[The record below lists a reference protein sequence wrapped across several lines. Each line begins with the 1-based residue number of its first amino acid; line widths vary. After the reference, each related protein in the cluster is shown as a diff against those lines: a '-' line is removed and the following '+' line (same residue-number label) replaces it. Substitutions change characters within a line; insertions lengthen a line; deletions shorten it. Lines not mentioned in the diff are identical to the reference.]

1 MKLPELPD
9 LPVRPALAR
18 ITSTLAEHGVAV
30 LVAPP
35 GTGKTTLVP
44 LALAAASSGRI
55 VVAEPRR
62 LAARAAAARMAALLG
77 ERVGETVG
85 YAVRGDR
92 KVGART
98 RIEVV
103 TSGLLVRRLQSD
115 PELAGVGTVVLDE
128 CHERHLD
135 ADLLLALL
143 LDARSGL
150 RPDLR
155 VLATSATV
163 AADRLAQ
170 LLGTGQYVVDA
181 VGSGAL
187 AGRGVAGGSPVHG
200 GVVGIGGGGLAGP
213 DAHDAEAEL
222 AGVGVAGG
230 TVVGGGGAAGQDAH
244 DAEAE
249 MAGVG
254 VAGGTVV
261 GGGGAAGQDAHDAEA
276 ELAGVGVAGGTVVG
290 GGGSDGQDAH
300 DAEAELAGVGV
311 AGGTVVG
318 GGGSDGQDAQGAEAD
333 RADGCSV
340 SAEPVQSGDRARAPV
355 LEVRGR
361 AYPVEVDYVPAL
373 PRERI
378 EAQVARA
385 IRSALAVIDGDV
397 LVFLPGVGEINRTAG
412 LLRDLDGVDVV
423 PLHGRLAGAAQDL
436 ALRPGSRRRVVLST
450 AVAESSLTVPG
461 VRAVVDSGLSRVSR
475 VDHRRGLSGLA
486 TVRVSAAVAEQRAGR
501 AGREAPGHAWRCWPE
516 YEHHTLPAYPEPEIR
531 TAELT
536 RLALELACWGTPD
549 GTGLAWWDAPPE
561 GGLAA
566 ARTVLRALGAL
577 DEADRITPRG
587 KAMAALGLHPRL
599 ARALLDGAARVGA
612 KAAAEMV
619 VLMDDDSLA
628 HTADAAAALRA
639 LRTERPPRWTRE
651 VQRLTRLVAN
661 TSTDNEPDGLP
672 SDSAQFDA
680 SSSMGRSDRSGI
692 GSGQA
697 DASSSMGRS
706 DRSGVG
712 GGQADASSSMGRSD
726 RSGVGGGQADASSG
740 AGRSDQSGADR
751 RPTGRTPGVSKSAAG
766 RPGGRDLAVGEDA
779 SGSSATDVAALLIA
793 LAQPERLARRRSS
806 GSSTYLMAGGTAVT
820 LPPGSG
826 PAAAEWLA
834 VAIADRD
841 PGRAEGRIRLAA
853 IADEEL
859 AREAAPGL
867 VVVAD
872 EVRWDGGDVVA
883 RQVERLGAI
892 ILSEKPLRQPDK
904 VLMEQA
910 VRQGLQTEGLS
921 LLRWSDDARS
931 LRQRLDF
938 LHRTLGEPWPAVD
951 DAALLDNLDTWLGP
965 ELSTARRRSDLA
977 RIDAGAALRRLLPWP
992 TAARLDELAPE
1003 RLEVPSGS
1011 RVRLDYSADQ
1021 PILAVKVQ
1029 EIFGWTDPPTL
1040 ADGRARILLHLLS
1053 PAQRPVAVTA
1063 DLASFWKTGWPQVRA
1078 DLRGRYPKHAWP
1090 EDPTTIPAHRGTARR
1105 ATNPRQ

>member
-9 LPVRPALAR
+9 LPVRPELAR
-18 ITSTLAEHGVAV
+18 ITATLADRGVAV

-44 LALAAASSGRI
+44 LALAAESAGRI

-115 PELAGVGTVVLDE
+115 PELAGVATVVLDE

-170 LLGTGQYVVDA
+170 LLVAGESGTGAAAGRD
-181 VGSGAL
+181 GSGA
-187 AGRGVAGGSPVHG
+187 
-200 GVVGIGGGGLAGP
+200 P
-213 DAHDAEAEL
+213 D
-222 AGVGVAGG
+222 
-230 TVVGGGGAAGQDAH
+230 VVGGDGDGLGGDPAARRRG
-244 DAEAE
+244 
-249 MAGVG
+249 
-254 VAGGTVV
+254 
-261 GGGGAAGQDAHDAEA
+261 
-276 ELAGVGVAGGTVVG
+276 
-290 GGGSDGQDAH
+290 
-300 DAEAELAGVGV
+300 
-311 AGGTVVG
+311 
-318 GGGSDGQDAQGAEAD
+318 
-333 RADGCSV
+333 
-340 SAEPVQSGDRARAPV
+340 PRAPV

-361 AYPVEVDYVPAL
+361 TYPVEVDYLPAL

-385 IRSALAVIDGDV
+385 TRVALATIDGDV

-516 YEHHTLPAYPEPEIR
+516 YEHQTLPAYPEPEIR

-577 DEADRITPRG
+577 DEADHITPRG

-599 ARALLDGAARVGA
+599 ARALLDGTARVGA

-628 HTADAAAALRA
+628 DTVDAAAALRA
-639 LRTERPPRWTRE
+639 LRAEQPTRWVRE
-651 VQRLTRLVAN
+651 VQRLTRLVTN
-661 TSTDNEPDGLP
+661 LSPGEEPDRPGADGP
-672 SDSAQFDA
+672 RDGVAPEP
-680 SSSMGRSDRSGI
+680 GRRDRSGSA
-692 GSGQA
+692 GPQT
-697 DASSSMGRS
+697 DVPH
-706 DRSGVG
+706 GVG
-712 GGQADASSSMGRSD
+712 PRTVSGSAHGQ
-726 RSGVGGGQADASSG
+726 
-740 AGRSDQSGADR
+740 
-751 RPTGRTPGVSKSAAG
+751 
-766 RPGGRDLAVGEDA
+766 PGGRDRGVGQVGNE
-779 SGSSATDVAALLIA
+779 SGGSGTDVAALLIA
-793 LAQPERLARRRSS
+793 LAQPERLARRRSN
-806 GSSTYLMAGGTAVT
+806 GSSTYLLAGGTAVT
-820 LPPGSG
+820 VPPGSG
-826 PAAAEWLA
+826 LAAAEWLA
-834 VAIADRD
+834 VAVADRD

-853 IADEEL
+853 IADEDL
-859 AREAAPGL
+859 ARAAAPGL
-867 VVVAD
+867 VVAAD

-883 RQVERLGAI
+883 RRVMRLGAI
-892 ILSEKPLRQPDK
+892 MLSAKPLRQPAPA
-904 VLMEQA
+904 LMEQA
-910 VRQGLQTEGLS
+910 VRQGLRAEGLG
-921 LLRWSDDARS
+921 LLRWSDDARN
-931 LRQRLDF
+931 LRRRLDF
-938 LHRTLGEPWPAVD
+938 LHRTLGTPWPAVD
-951 DAALLDNLDTWLGP
+951 DDTLLADLDTWLGP
-965 ELSTARRRSDLA
+965 ELCTARSRSDLA
-977 RIDAGAALRRLLPWP
+977 RVDAGTALRRLLPWP
-992 TAARLDELAPE
+992 DATRLDELAPE

-1040 ADGRARILLHLLS
+1040 ADGRAPLLLHLLS

-1090 EDPTTIPAHRGTARR
+1090 EDPTTISAHRGTARR
-1105 ATNPRQ
+1105 ATNRPN

>member
-9 LPVRPALAR
+9 LPVRPALER
-18 ITSTLAEHGVAV
+18 ITSTLAERGVAV

-44 LALAAASSGRI
+44 LALAAGSPGRI

-92 KVGART
+92 KVGPRT

-115 PELAGVGTVVLDE
+115 PELTGVGTVVLDE

-170 LLGTGQYVVDA
+170 LLGTGES
-181 VGSGAL
+181 GSGA
-187 AGRGVAGGSPVHG
+187 GS
-200 GVVGIGGGGLAGP
+200 
-213 DAHDAEAEL
+213 
-222 AGVGVAGG
+222 G
-230 TVVGGGGAAGQDAH
+230 TP
-244 DAEAE
+244 
-249 MAGVG
+249 
-254 VAGGTVV
+254 
-261 GGGGAAGQDAHDAEA
+261 
-276 ELAGVGVAGGTVVG
+276 
-290 GGGSDGQDAH
+290 DGQDAI
-300 DAEAELAGVGV
+300 
-311 AGGTVVG
+311 
-318 GGGSDGQDAQGAEAD
+318 D
-333 RADGCSV
+333 RS
-340 SAEPVQSGDRARAPV
+340 RAPV
-355 LEVRGR
+355 LEVHGR
-361 AYPVEVDYVPAL
+361 TYPVEVDYLPAL

-385 IRSALAVIDGDV
+385 TRAALATVDGDV

-412 LLRDLDGVDVV
+412 LLRDLDDVDVV
-423 PLHGRLAGAAQDL
+423 PLHGRLGGAAQDL

-486 TVRVSAAVAEQRAGR
+486 TVRVSAAVADQRTGR

-577 DEADRITPRG
+577 DDADHITPRG
-587 KAMAALGLHPRL
+587 KAMADLGLHPRL

-628 HTADAAAALRA
+628 GTADATAALRA
-639 LRTERPPRWTRE
+639 LRAERPPRWTRE
-651 VQRLTRLVAN
+651 VQRLTRLVAK
-661 TSTDNEPDGLP
+661 SADVSPDLSNP
-672 SDSAQFDA
+672 
-680 SSSMGRSDRSGI
+680 
-692 GSGQA
+692 
-697 DASSSMGRS
+697 
-706 DRSGVG
+706 
-712 GGQADASSSMGRSD
+712 
-726 RSGVGGGQADASSG
+726 G
-740 AGRSDQSGADR
+740 A
-751 RPTGRTPGVSKSAAG
+751 AAG
-766 RPGGRDLAVGEDA
+766 RPGRGDRVAGGAGNDRGGAG
-779 SGSSATDVAALLIA
+779 TDVAALLIA
-793 LAQPERLARRRSS
+793 LAQPERLARRRAS

-820 LPPGSG
+820 LPPGPG
-826 PAAAEWLA
+826 LAAAEWLA
-834 VAIADRD
+834 VAVADRD
-841 PGRAEGRIRLAA
+841 PGRTEGRIRLAA
-853 IADEEL
+853 IADEDL

-883 RQVERLGAI
+883 RRVERLGAI

-904 VLMEQA
+904 ALMEQA
-910 VRQGLQTEGLS
+910 VRQGLQVEGLG
-921 LLRWSDDARS
+921 LLRWTDDARS

-938 LHRTLGEPWPAVD
+938 LHRTLGAPWPAVD
-951 DAALLDNLDTWLGP
+951 DDALLADLDTWLGP

-992 TAARLDELAPE
+992 TATRLDELAPE

-1029 EIFGWTDPPTL
+1029 EVFGWTDPPTL

-1063 DLASFWKTGWPQVRA
+1063 DLPSFWQTGWPQVRA
-1078 DLRGRYPKHAWP
+1078 DLRGRYPKHSWP
-1090 EDPTTIPAHRGTARR
+1090 EDPTTISAHRGTARR
-1105 ATNPRQ
+1105 ATNRPN

>member
-18 ITSTLAEHGVAV
+18 ITATLAERGVAV

-44 LALAAASSGRI
+44 LALAAGSSGRI
-55 VVAEPRR
+55 LVAEPRR

-115 PELAGVGTVVLDE
+115 PELAGVDTVVLDE

-170 LLGTGQYVVDA
+170 LLG
-181 VGSGAL
+181 SGERA
-187 AGRGVAGGSPVHG
+187 
-200 GVVGIGGGGLAGP
+200 
-213 DAHDAEAEL
+213 
-222 AGVGVAGG
+222 
-230 TVVGGGGAAGQDAH
+230 GGAAPEH
-244 DAEAE
+244 
-249 MAGVG
+249 GV
-254 VAGGTVV
+254 
-261 GGGGAAGQDAHDAEA
+261 D
-276 ELAGVGVAGGTVVG
+276 
-290 GGGSDGQDAH
+290 
-300 DAEAELAGVGV
+300 
-311 AGGTVVG
+311 
-318 GGGSDGQDAQGAEAD
+318 AD
-333 RADGCSV
+333 RAAGSSDPML
-340 SAEPVQSGDRARAPV
+340 PVDRSRAPV
-355 LEVRGR
+355 LEVHGR
-361 AYPVEVDYVPAL
+361 TYPVEVDYVPVL

-378 EAQVARA
+378 EAHVARA
-385 IRSALAVIDGDV
+385 TRKALATIDGDV
-397 LVFLPGVGEINRTAG
+397 LVFLPGVGEINRTAA
-412 LLRDLDGVDVV
+412 LLGDLDDLDVV
-423 PLHGRLAGAAQDL
+423 PLHGRLASAAQDL

-486 TVRVSAAVAEQRAGR
+486 TVRVSTAVAEQRAGR

-516 YEHHTLPAYPEPEIR
+516 YEHQTLPAYPEPEIR

-549 GTGLAWWDAPPE
+549 GTGLSWWDPPPE
-561 GGLAA
+561 GALAA
-566 ARTVLRALGAL
+566 ARTVLRALDAL
-577 DEADRITPRG
+577 DDSDHITPRG

-599 ARALLDGAARVGA
+599 ARALLDGTARVGA

-628 HTADAAAALRA
+628 HTTDATAALRA
-639 LRTERPPRWTRE
+639 LRSERPARWSRE
-651 VQRLTRLVAN
+651 VQRLTRLAAN
-661 TSTDNEPDGLP
+661 TSAHDERQP
-672 SDSAQFDA
+672 
-680 SSSMGRSDRSGI
+680 
-692 GSGQA
+692 A
-697 DASSSMGRS
+697 DHAR
-706 DRSGVG
+706 G
-712 GGQADASSSMGRSD
+712 GGS
-726 RSGVGGGQADASSG
+726 
-740 AGRSDQSGADR
+740 
-751 RPTGRTPGVSKSAAG
+751 
-766 RPGGRDLAVGEDA
+766 E
-779 SGSSATDVAALLIA
+779 TDVAALLIA

-806 GSSTYLMAGGTAVT
+806 ESTSYLMAGGTAVT

-826 PAAAEWLA
+826 LAAAEWLA
-834 VAIADRD
+834 VAVADRD
-841 PGRAEGRIRLAA
+841 PGRPEGRIRLAA
-853 IADEEL
+853 VADEDL

-872 EVRWDGGDVVA
+872 EVRWDSGEVVA
-883 RQVERLGAI
+883 RRVERLGAI
-892 ILSEKPLRQPDK
+892 ILSEKALRHPDK
-904 VLMEQA
+904 ALVQQA
-910 VRQGLQTEGLS
+910 VRQGLRGEGGLE
-921 LLRWSDDARS
+921 LLRWNDDAVS
-931 LRQRLDF
+931 LRRRLDF

-951 DAALLDNLDTWLGP
+951 DDALRDNLDSWLGP

-977 RIDAGAALRRLLPWP
+977 RVDAGAALRRLLPWP
-992 TAARLDELAPE
+992 AAGRLDELAPE

-1011 RVRLDYSADQ
+1011 RVRLDYTGDQ
-1021 PILAVKVQ
+1021 PVLAVKVQ

-1040 ADGRARILLHLLS
+1040 ADGRATIVLHLLS

-1063 DLASFWKTGWPQVRA
+1063 DLASFWQTGWPRVRA

-1090 EDPTTIPAHRGTARR
+1090 EDPTTISAHRGTARR
-1105 ATNPRQ
+1105 ATHRPN